1 MFCAQ
6 CGVKGA
12 GNFCTACG
20 ARLAA
25 SDAGPAVP
33 FSPPAPPLPTG
44 NWRDECRYEVL
55 MQYPA
60 VRDLVARHAA
70 AARAGMTGEQF
81 LDLCDKAF
89 SPIPGVSMSA
99 VAGIAMSIYAKLG
112 VKTGQTRRAVQPTPV
127 GQTIVSTV
135 CSLARHGRSLK
146 QVHQGDD
153 GCVVEAVIPSDI
165 WSFAGELV
173 ITIRRVPRG
182 TLVQAATKI
191 PGQLYDWGKSR
202 KCLEQLFADVE
213 SIAA

>member
-6 CGVKGA
+6 CGVKGG

-20 ARLAA
+20 TRLAA
-25 SDAGPAVP
+25 PEPGPP
-33 FSPPAPPLPTG
+33 MPLTAPPVPTG
-44 NWRDECRYEVL
+44 DWRGEFRYEVL
-55 MQYPA
+55 MQHPE

-99 VAGIAMSIYAKLG
+99 VAGIAMSIYAKMG
-112 VKTGQTRRAVQPTPV
+112 VQTGQSRKAVQPTPI

-135 CSLARHGRSLK
+135 CSLARHGRTLK

-173 ITIRRVPRG
+173 ITIRPVPRG

-202 KCLEQLFADVE
+202 KCLEQLFEDVA

>member
-6 CGVKGA
+6 CGSKGR

-20 ARLAA
+20 ARLVPPE
-25 SDAGPAVP
+25 AGPSTPFNVP
-33 FSPPAPPLPTG
+33 PVPPG
-44 NWRDECRYEVL
+44 DWRDEFRYDVL
-55 MQYPA
+55 MQYPE

-70 AARAGMTGEQF
+70 AARAGMTGEHF

-99 VAGIAMSIYAKLG
+99 VAGIAMSIYAKMG
-112 VKTGQTRRAVQPTPV
+112 VQTGQSRKAVRPGPI
-127 GQTIVSTV
+127 GQTIVSTL
-135 CSLARHGRSLK
+135 CSLARHGRAVK

-153 GCVVEAVIPSDI
+153 GCVLEAVIPSDI

-182 TLVQAATKI
+182 ILIQAATKI
-191 PGQLYDWGKSR
+191 PGQLYDWGKSK
-202 KCLEQLFADVE
+202 KCLGQLFEDVE